1 MLRKNLGPIQ
11 IQLISLGGI
20 IGSGYFLGVGPI
32 LKQNGAS
39 TLLAFLLGGL
49 IVWLVSMA
57 MSELCVGMKREG
69 SFVSQSRELL
79 GRPWAAGVGWSYW
92 FNWCAYI
99 PSEMLAGGMI
109 LHEFYPNTSV
119 ITWAALFA
127 MIITAVNLLNVKYFG
142 HVESGL
148 SLLKISAMGVFTAI
162 GGLIWLG
169 VIGQEP
175 TPALL
180 TPFIGPLP
188 QSALANVE
196 PILPGGAFAFL
207 ITMVL
212 VLVNFQ
218 GTELIA
224 LSAAES
230 KNPEK
235 DIPRATRNVAL
246 RIVLLY
252 MLPITVLIL
261 IFPLQEATA
270 DHSAFA
276 AALSR
281 YGFSNWALVLQWVI
295 ITAALSCSN
304 SGLYGAVRSL
314 YGLGKEGLAPPWVSK
329 VNAEGVPAYATWMT
343 IGVCWA
349 FLPLYYFFENSTFYT
364 WLLSVSG
371 FTGALCWISIT
382 FCQIQMRK
390 KMKQE
395 GVSVKTLAY
404 WMPGFPYLSWLS
416 LGLQLMCLV
425 FLAFHPTLRSSLILG
440 IPAFAVPA
448 IFCWAKDRKQ
458 QSAEKVI
465 KIGKKRTPSSGTPGR
480 SGVGGNESGSE
491 DYDDTMAARG
501 AISNGETVIHP

>member
-32 LKQNGAS
+32 LRQNGTS
-39 TLLAFLLGGL
+39 TLFAFLLGGL

-57 MSELCVGMKREG
+57 MGELCVGMNREG

-109 LHEFYPNTSV
+109 LHEFYPSVSV
-119 ITWAALFA
+119 ISWATLFA

-142 HVESGL
+142 HVESAL
-148 SLLKISAMGVFTAI
+148 SILKIGAMALFTAI

-169 VIGQEP
+169 LIGE
-175 TPALL
+175 TPLKEVASPL
-180 TPFIGPLP
+180 IGPLT
-188 QSALANVE
+188 QTAAANIT
-196 PILPGGAFAFL
+196 PTLPGGTFAFL

-230 KNPEK
+230 KNPEQ

-246 RIVLLY
+246 RVVMLFI
-252 MLPITVLIL
+252 LPIAILIL
-261 IFPLQEATA
+261 IFPFSQATA
-270 DHSAFA
+270 EHSAFA
-276 AALSR
+276 SALSR
-281 YGFSNWALVLQWVI
+281 YGFGKLAILLQWVI

-314 YGLGKEGLAPPWVSK
+314 YGLGKEGLAPTWVTK
-329 VNAEGVPAYATWMT
+329 INEGGVPAYATWMT
-343 IGVCWA
+343 IAVCWA

-371 FTGALCWISIT
+371 FTGALCWISMT
-382 FCQIQMRK
+382 WCQIRMRRS
-390 KMKQE
+390 MEKQKI
-395 GVSVKTLAY
+395 SAKSLAY
-404 WMPGFPYLSWLS
+404 SMPGFPYLSWLS
-416 LGLQLMCLV
+416 LFLQLMCLV
-425 FLAFHPTLRSSLILG
+425 LLAFHPTLRSSLILG
-440 IPAFAVPA
+440 IPAFAIPA
-448 IFCWAKDRKQ
+448 VFFWIRD
-458 QSAEKVI
+458 
-465 KIGKKRTPSSGTPGR
+465 KKKLYLVKSGTPGSGR
-480 SGVGGNESGSE
+480 SGAYQVDKDQNDRDHHDE
-491 DYDDTMAARG
+491 DMAAHGTNSRIG
-501 AISNGETVIHP
+501 PRPLDFHL

>member
-1 MLRKNLGPIQ
+1 MLGKKLCTSTGKLRLLRKNLGPLQ

-20 IGSGYFLGVGPI
+20 IGSAYFLGVGP
-32 LKQNGAS
+32 LLRQNGAS

-57 MSELCVGMKREG
+57 MGELAVGMSRQG

-109 LHEFYPNTSV
+109 LHRLYPAISV
-119 ITWAALFA
+119 MSWATLFA
-127 MIITAVNLLNVKYFG
+127 TIITAVNLLNVKYFG

-148 SLLKISAMGVFTAI
+148 ALLKIGAMALFTLI
-162 GGLIWLG
+162 GGLIWSGL
-169 VIGQEP
+169 IGQAP
-175 TPALL
+175 GARDPAFH
-180 TPFIGPLP
+180 FIKPP
-188 QSALANVE
+188 APSTFASMDQ
-196 PILPGGAFAFL
+196 ILPGGAFAFL
-207 ITMVL
+207 VTMVL

-230 KNPEK
+230 QNPER
-235 DIPRATRNVAL
+235 DIPKATRNVAI

-252 MLPITVLIL
+252 LLPIAVLLL
-261 IFPLQEATA
+261 IFPLGDATTE
-270 DHSAFA
+270 HSAFA
-276 AALSR
+276 AALSH
-281 YGFSNWALVLQWVI
+281 YGFDTWAILLQWVI

-314 YGLGKEGLAPPWVSK
+314 YGLGKEGLAPAWVTR

-343 IGVCWA
+343 IAVCWA
-349 FLPLYYFFENSTFYT
+349 FLPLYYFFENSSFYT

-371 FTGALCWISIT
+371 FTGALCWISISW
-382 FCQIQMRK
+382 CQIRMRR
-390 KMKQE
+390 KMEAE
-395 GVSVKTLAY
+395 GLAKSTLAY
-404 WMPGFPYLSWLS
+404 VMPGFPYLSWVS
-416 LGLQLMCLV
+416 ISLQLSCLV

-440 IPAFAVPA
+440 IPAFGVPA
-448 IFCWAKDRKQ
+448 LFFWVRDRNCLRTLRRGWRRRIIFCKPK
-458 QSAEKVI
+458 
-465 KIGKKRTPSSGTPGR
+465 
-480 SGVGGNESGSE
+480 
-491 DYDDTMAARG
+491 
-501 AISNGETVIHP
+501 